1 MSQSKVIRTEAC
13 PLCIKE
19 GRDSAEDNLAV
30 YDDGHAYCYAGH
42 GLVGSSTNHSDNLYT
57 YEFIEHRGLKQ
68 STLEFFNIKTKVDD
82 NGKPVST
89 SFVWPNGSTQVRTWD
104 KKDFFWTTDG
114 DPSTAGLF
122 GRDKFS
128 EGAYKYVT
136 ITEGTYDAA
145 ALWQVVGGPCVSV
158 RSSSTGA
165 NDVARDRSWLNSFER
180 IYLAFDGDAAGR
192 ELASSVARYFDYN
205 KVYHVR
211 LQHGK
216 LKDANDF
223 VQAGKSEELKK
234 LWWNAKPY
242 LPEAIVSSF
251 SDFHSILT
259 EVAKPA
265 VSYPFPTL
273 TEKTYGIRTGES
285 VLITA
290 LEGVGKTELCHAIE
304 SHLLRETD
312 SPIGAIFLEEPK
324 RRHLQA
330 IASAQLKRPV
340 HLPSEYV
347 SDLEVFEA
355 VKQAVGQDDRLHL
368 YSHFGSADPE
378 LILDHI
384 RFLVAV
390 RGCRYILL
398 DHIGMVVSGL
408 LGDDERRA
416 LDYLA
421 TRIEMMV
428 KELDFAM
435 IMASHVN
442 DHGDTRGSR
451 MIAKVVDIRIDL
463 SRDLKEGSN
472 VTNLTISKNR
482 FCGRTGP
489 AGDLS
494 FNPVTY
500 QYREMS
506 DVGRSEDGE
515 ALRNN
520 IYGANDNSQVE
531 VHRAA

>member
-1 MSQSKVIRTEAC
+1 MISSPQ
-13 PLCIKE
+13 
-19 GRDSAEDNLAV
+19 
-30 YDDGHAYCYAGH
+30 
-42 GLVGSSTNHSDNLYT
+42 GSDQNHFT
-57 YEFIEHRGLKQ
+57 YEFIEHRGLKKP
-68 STLEFFNIKTKVDD
+68 SLELYNVKTKVDKT
-82 NGKPVST
+82 GKPIST
-89 SFVWPNGSTQVRTWD
+89 SFVYPNGSTKIRLWD
-104 KKDFFWTTDG
+104 KKEFFWTTDG

-122 GRDKFS
+122 GRNLYS
-128 EGAYKYVT
+128 EGSFKYVT
-136 ITEGTYDAA
+136 ITEGEYDAI
-145 ALWQVVGGPCVSV
+145 ALSQAIGGPCVSV
-158 RSSSTGA
+158 QSASTGRRDCA
-165 NDVARDRSWLNSFER
+165 VDRSWLNSFER
-180 IYLAFDGDAAGR
+180 IYLAFDADTAGR
-192 ELASSVARYFDYN
+192 DLAGAVAKLFDYN

-259 EVAKPA
+259 ETPKPS

-312 SPIGAIFLEEPK
+312 SSIGAIFLEEPK

-330 IASAQLKRPV
+330 IASAQLQRPV
-340 HLPSEYV
+340 HLPSEFV

-355 VKQAVGQDDRLHL
+355 VKQAVGKDDRLHL
-368 YSHFGSADPE
+368 YSHFGSTDPE
-378 LILDHI
+378 QILDHI

-390 RGCRYILL
+390 RNCRYVLL

-416 LDYLA
+416 LDYLS

-442 DHGDTRGSR
+442 DNGDTRGSR
-451 MIAKVVDIRIDL
+451 MIAKVVDVRIDL
-463 SRDLKEGSN
+463 SRDLQGGSN
-472 VTNLTISKNR
+472 ITHLTISKNR
-482 FCGRTGP
+482 FCGRTGH

-494 FNPVTY
+494 FNPASY
-500 QYREMS
+500 SYSEMQ
-506 DVGRSEDGE
+506 DGRDLAE
-515 ALRNN
+515 
-520 IYGANDNSQVE
+520 NDNQPAE
-531 VHRAA
+531 HDNLAAA